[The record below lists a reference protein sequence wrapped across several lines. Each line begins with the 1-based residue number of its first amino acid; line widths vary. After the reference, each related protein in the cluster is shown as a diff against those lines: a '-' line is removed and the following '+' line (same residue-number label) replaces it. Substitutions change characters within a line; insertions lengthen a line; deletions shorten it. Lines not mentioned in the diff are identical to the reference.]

1 MSAGDV
7 GAALKLWRCGFSRIR
22 GFSGSLSALL
32 GVSADRLG
40 CRDIVV
46 GVYDIAGFASS
57 GIGGSGGFV
66 NEPVVVLGA
75 VIETAGESEFP
86 DIEGAGGIVATVA
99 ALEEEVPE

>member
-7 GAALKLWRCGFSRIR
+7 DAALKLWRCGFSRIR
-22 GFSGSLSALL
+22 GLSGSLSDLL

-40 CRDIVV
+40 CRDRVV
-46 GVYDIAGFASS
+46 EVNGIAGFASS

-66 NEPVVVLGA
+66 NEVEVVVGA

-86 DIEGAGGIVATVA
+86 DIDGAGGIVATVA
-99 ALEEEVPE
+99 TLEEEVPE